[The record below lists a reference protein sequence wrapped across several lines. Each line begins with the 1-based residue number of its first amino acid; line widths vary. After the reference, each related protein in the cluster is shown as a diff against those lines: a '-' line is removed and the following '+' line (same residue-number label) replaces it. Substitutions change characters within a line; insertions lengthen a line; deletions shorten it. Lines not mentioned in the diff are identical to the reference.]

1 MKNTTI
7 LAISAVFV
15 ASILAITA
23 FEAEAKPSS
32 TAICPTENVQH
43 WETIAW
49 SGPPIQHPTLP
60 NIDTTF
66 GTVKAQIDPNQA
78 IVYQVVLISRLNEL
92 GYTLNGNPI
101 AIDDLGVQQIAQQR
115 HESQIICAEN

>member
-1 MKNTTI
+1 MNKTAIYSTI
-7 LAISAVFV
+7 VVSVIASLAVFAVSSSEVEAVPPSKV
-15 ASILAITA
+15 A
-23 FEAEAKPSS
+23 
-32 TAICPTENVQH
+32 CPAENVQH

-60 NIDTTF
+60 NVVTSF

-78 IVYQVVLISRLNEL
+78 IDYQDVLISRLNEL

-101 AIDDLGVQQIAQQR
+101 TIDDLNAQQ
-115 HESQIICAEN
+115 HESEIICGQN